1 MLNDVLIP
9 LDQELLLL
17 LNGSRSVYFDRLIDL
32 LTTAS
37 TWIPLYVALLLMVVK
52 NNASIRQVLF
62 IIVCA
67 TLCVLLAGTVGLH
80 ITDQSLQKQQIEK
93 TMVAR
98 LRPTHDPTIGI
109 LVDVVDG
116 YRGGKYGFFSAH
128 AANTMSIA
136 VYFSLL
142 VRHKVFTLMMVGW
155 SLLNCYTRLYLGV
168 HYPIDILVGLTW
180 GTLVGLLIWLVQRR
194 FTTTLNSGFISS
206 QFTSTGYRL
215 CDIDLV
221 NVVLLLI
228 YFYALIVSCWA

>member
-17 LNGSRSVYFDRLIDL
+17 LNGSRSVYFDRLIDQ

-52 NNASIRQVLF
+52 NNASIRQVVF

-67 TLCVLLAGTVGLH
+67 TLCVLLAGTV
-80 ITDQSLQKQQIEK
+80 DDMFVKP
-93 TMVAR
+93 MVAR

-136 VYFSLL
+136 VYFGLL

-215 CDIDLV
+215 CDIDMV

>member
-17 LNGSRSVYFDRLIDL
+17 LNGSRSVYFDRLIDQ

-52 NNASIRQVLF
+52 NNASIRQVVF

-67 TLCVLLAGTVGLH
+67 TLCVLLAGTV
-80 ITDQSLQKQQIEK
+80 DDMCVRP
-93 TMVAR
+93 MVAR

-215 CDIDLV
+215 CDIDMV

>member
-17 LNGSRSVYFDRLIDL
+17 LNGSRSVYFDRLIDQ

-52 NNASIRQVLF
+52 NNASIRQVVF

-67 TLCVLLAGTVGLH
+67 TLCVLLAGTV
-80 ITDQSLQKQQIEK
+80 DDMFVKP
-93 TMVAR
+93 MVAR

-215 CDIDLV
+215 CDIDMV
-221 NVVLLLI
+221 NVVLLHQLMPRSLSDL
-228 YFYALIVSCWA
+228 A

>member
-17 LNGSRSVYFDRLIDL
+17 LNGSRSVYFDRLIDQ

-52 NNASIRQVLF
+52 NNASIRQVAF

-67 TLCVLLAGTVGLH
+67 TLCVLLAGTV
-80 ITDQSLQKQQIEK
+80 DDMFVKP
-93 TMVAR
+93 MVAR

-215 CDIDLV
+215 CDIDMV

>member
-17 LNGSRSVYFDRLIDL
+17 LNGSRSVYFDRLIDQ

-52 NNASIRQVLF
+52 NNASIRQVVF

-67 TLCVLLAGTVGLH
+67 TLCVLLAGTVDGMFV
-80 ITDQSLQKQQIEK
+80 KP
-93 TMVAR
+93 MVAR

-215 CDIDLV
+215 CDIDMV

>member
-17 LNGSRSVYFDRLIDL
+17 LNGSRSVYFDRLIDQ

-52 NNASIRQVLF
+52 NNASIRQVVF

-67 TLCVLLAGTVGLH
+67 TLCVLLAGTV
-80 ITDQSLQKQQIEK
+80 DDMFVKP
-93 TMVAR
+93 MVAR

-215 CDIDLV
+215 CDIDMV

-228 YFYALIVSCWA
+228 CFYALIVSCWA

>member
-1 MLNDVLIP
+1 MLNDVLFP

-17 LNGSRSVYFDRLIDL
+17 LNGSRSVYFDRLIDQ

-52 NNASIRQVLF
+52 NNASIRQVVF

-67 TLCVLLAGTVGLH
+67 TLCVLLAGTV
-80 ITDQSLQKQQIEK
+80 DDMFVKP
-93 TMVAR
+93 MVAR

-215 CDIDLV
+215 CDIDMV

>member
-17 LNGSRSVYFDRLIDL
+17 LNGSRSVYFDRLIDQ

-52 NNASIRQVLF
+52 NNASIRQVVF

-67 TLCVLLAGTVGLH
+67 TLCVLLAGTV
-80 ITDQSLQKQQIEK
+80 DDMFVKP
-93 TMVAR
+93 MVAR

-168 HYPIDILVGLTW
+168 H
-180 GTLVGLLIWLVQRR
+180 
-194 FTTTLNSGFISS
+194 
-206 QFTSTGYRL
+206 
-215 CDIDLV
+215 
-221 NVVLLLI
+221 
-228 YFYALIVSCWA
+228 